1 MFTNLNEECSF
12 YSCAIC
18 CTAPLLQLLSCVWIQ
33 HQFRQVLK
41 PFLISPGLCY
51 FTGQR
56 FVVGHSWT
64 FSCPH
69 TSWEQLGS
77 KGGGCKI
84 CLISIRWLKQVLNSL
99 IIWENPRHNWPV
111 LCGKYTNP
119 IIMSNEA
126 MQQLMSDETLWG
138 HKHFNKIKYK
148 TSQEYFELWPNK
160 AGLAAL
166 MIAKSQKL
174 KRAATWK

>member
-1 MFTNLNEECSF
+1 MF
-12 YSCAIC
+12 
-18 CTAPLLQLLSCVWIQ
+18 LLSKVVWNFEVRYFRSCCFLDKCLQTLMKNVPFILVQ
-33 HQFRQVLK
+33 FVVLLLYCSCYPVCEFSTRFRQVLK
-41 PFLISPGLCY
+41 PFLIIPGLCY

-77 KGGGCKI
+77 KGGVCKI

-138 HKHFNKIKYK
+138 QK
-148 TSQEYFELWPNK
+148 TF
-160 AGLAAL
+160 
-166 MIAKSQKL
+166 
-174 KRAATWK
+174 